1 MVSFYV
7 MSDARHPFEANSD
20 AALEQRIRD
29 DAVEQ
34 RITNGQPDL
43 SSVTDLIAHDL
54 VEKMLEDTPANRPV
68 ADKLLEY
75 SQHALLSAIYL
86 PCTALALWPL

>member
-7 MSDARHPFEANSD
+7 MSGGRHPFDAASD
-20 AALEQRIRD
+20 A
-29 DAVEQ
+29 AVEQ

-43 SSVTDLIAHDL
+43 SSVTDLVAHDL
-54 VEKMLEDTPANRPV
+54 VEKMLEDTPAHRPA

-86 PCTALALWPL
+86 PCTALALALWSL